1 MEIDA
6 FKLELLEIIKEDSM
20 RSAVRGIDAIRA
32 CRIVRERSGV
42 SLADA
47 LEFVRPL
54 MELVR
59 NQKFPN
65 EVN

>member
-6 FKLELLEIIKEDSM
+6 FKLELLEVIKKDSM
-20 RSAVRGIDAIRA
+20 RPEVKGIDAIRA

-42 SLADA
+42 SLSDA

-54 MELVR
+54 MELVK